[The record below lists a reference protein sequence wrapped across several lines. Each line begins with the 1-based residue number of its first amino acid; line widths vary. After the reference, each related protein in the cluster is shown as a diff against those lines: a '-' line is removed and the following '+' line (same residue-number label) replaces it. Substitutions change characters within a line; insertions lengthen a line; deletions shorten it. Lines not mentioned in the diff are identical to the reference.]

1 MSAHQET
8 KAKKGEKPWLTPK
21 EPLKK
26 INEKEKIVEV
36 HEWNVDSEAESDE
49 ILREH
54 YEHEKQSKKMSMIN
68 KSMEQKLIENSGG

>member
-1 MSAHQET
+1 MSKKIDNNSLTTMSAHQET

-36 HEWNVDSEAESDE
+36 HNCV
-49 ILREH
+49 
-54 YEHEKQSKKMSMIN
+54 
-68 KSMEQKLIENSGG
+68 